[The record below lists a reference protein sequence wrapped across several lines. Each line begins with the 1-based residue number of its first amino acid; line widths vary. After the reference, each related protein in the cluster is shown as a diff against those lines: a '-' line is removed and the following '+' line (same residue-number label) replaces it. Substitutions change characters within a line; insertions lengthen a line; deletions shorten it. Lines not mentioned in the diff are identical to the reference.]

1 LISPAKCRGTHGHL
15 IWWGSVWRCR
25 FVCFSEAVYHVP
37 CFLGPEPHQ
46 LQCWLVGILVFLPP
60 QQQDYKCLSSSP
72 TFYLLGH
79 FFPVV
84 NFFKFYFY
92 YFKLSVCMCVC
103 FCGQICVREF
113 LVPTEARGTRFLGAW
128 VASGC
133 EQLSVGA
140 GTGTQALW
148 RVIYTFNCWAISA
161 APPWAGFLCLRMI
174 FFYFLKD

>member
-1 LISPAKCRGTHGHL
+1 M
-15 IWWGSVWRCR
+15 WGLSRSSDMMGFCVE
-25 FVCFSEAVYHVP
+25 VQVSQKPVP

-84 NFFKFYFY
+84 NLLKFTFY

-103 FCGQICVREF
+103 EQVCLREF
-113 LVPTEARGTRFLGAW
+113 LAPTESRGTRFLGAW